1 MAIARIDNKKG
12 GHWAKDE
19 TMHRWM
25 TADIR
30 RWWREKMKEKR
41 IKVKGNNMYFERN
54 AESITWNDGR
64 QKL

>member
-1 MAIARIDNKKG
+1 
-12 GHWAKDE
+12 
-19 TMHRWM
+19 M

-41 IKVKGNNMYFERN
+41 IKVIGNNMYFERN